1 MIPSESQMREFV
13 LEALRKVP
21 VNNADF
27 TNFWYAHIEEL
38 DEEGNP
44 IWINSFAQALPVL
57 NHTLAIAYLVN
68 RWGEG
73 MGAMREEG
81 VIALYKFIKE
91 HEEIFSED
99 AAYKRFR
106 EEIAENSN

>member
-1 MIPSESQMREFV
+1 MLNESQMRKFV
-13 LEALRKVP
+13 EEALRNVAL
-21 VNNADF
+21 NAHDF
-27 TNFWYAHIEEL
+27 TQWWYAHIEEV
-38 DEEGNP
+38 DEEGNSL
-44 IWINSFAQALPVL
+44 WMNSFSEALPVL

-91 HEEIFSED
+91 HEEVFFPD
-99 AAYKRFR
+99 AAHQRLK
-106 EEIAENSN
+106 ELA

>member
-1 MIPSESQMREFV
+1 MLSESQMRGYV
-13 LEALRKVP
+13 LEAIRKVP

-27 TNFWYAHIEEL
+27 TNFWYAHIEEM
-38 DEEGNP
+38 DEEGNSL
-44 IWINSFAQALPVL
+44 WINSFSQALPIL

-91 HEEIFSED
+91 HEEVFFPD
-99 AAYKRFR
+99 AAHQRLK
-106 EEIAENSN
+106 ELA

>member
-1 MIPSESQMREFV
+1 MLNESQMREYV
-13 LEALRKVP
+13 SSALQKVP
-21 VNNADF
+21 VNPHDF
-27 TNFWYAHIEEL
+27 TQFWYAHIEEM

-44 IWINSFAQALPVL
+44 LWINSFAQALPVL
-57 NHTLAIAYLVN
+57 NHTLAVAYLVN

-81 VIALYKFIKE
+81 VIALYKFIQAN
-91 HEEIFSED
+91 EEVFSED

>member
-1 MIPSESQMREFV
+1 MNESQMRKYV
-13 LEALRKVP
+13 LEAIRKVP

-27 TNFWYAHIEEL
+27 TNFWYAHIEEV
-38 DEEGNP
+38 DEEGNSL
-44 IWINSFAQALPVL
+44 WINSFSEALPVL
-57 NHTLAIAYLVN
+57 NHTLAVAYLVN

-91 HEEIFSED
+91 HEEVFFPD
-99 AAYKRFR
+99 AAHQRLK
-106 EEIAENSN
+106 ELA

>member
-91 HEEIFSED
+91 HEEVFFPD
-99 AAYKRFR
+99 AAHKRLK
-106 EEIAENSN
+106 ELA

>member
-1 MIPSESQMREFV
+1 MLNESQMRGFV
-13 LEALRKVP
+13 EEALRNVAL
-21 VNNADF
+21 NAHDF
-27 TNFWYAHIEEL
+27 TQWWYAHIEEV
-38 DEEGNP
+38 DEEGNSL
-44 IWINSFAQALPVL
+44 WINSFSQALPIL

-106 EEIAENSN
+106 EEIAQNSN